1 MKTLKDLIIKQINSI
16 TTPDTIV
23 ILKGFNRWLPELTG
37 DFIFA
42 KNVTMQK
49 PDVANL
55 LAKISTHKGT
65 LFATYEDLVGLSEM
79 SLGGIFAASGKSVY
93 ILENDFYATY
103 YPSNFT
109 PKQYEELK
117 AEYVAV
123 ENLIGAQTDGS
134 TFNGHYHEKT
144 SELSFRG
151 VPVTIIFDIE
161 AGQHHLAEDFAALE
175 KAGIDNLIKT
185 DFIAWLKGDNG
196 TNISDETI
204 LAGLHL
210 YGVNYQYGKI
220 VAQYSPTGEEDNFGQ
235 FEFDF
240 DCGNEECRDVFEAV
254 AMQVYVHDGEIVKV
268 SGFDI

>member
-1 MKTLKDLIIKQINSI
+1 MDKRENMSLA
-16 TTPDTIV
+16 
-23 ILKGFNRWLPELTG
+23 ELR
-37 DFIFA
+37 A
-42 KNVTMQK
+42 EKAHLNKKMQ
-49 PDVANL
+49 A
-55 LAKISTHKGT
+55 LAKE
-65 LFATYEDLVGLSEM
+65 LFE
-79 SLGGIFAASGKSVY
+79 AADDDEAK
-93 ILENDFYATY
+93 LN
-103 YPSNFT
+103 
-109 PKQYEELK
+109 KYEELK

-204 LAGLHL
+204 FAGLHL